1 MLWVMTDLQKEQFV
15 VCEKIL
21 VLVLTDAVG
30 KINLDTITDLQ
41 GLKKNLNSSFP
52 LGQVALKVCLP

>member
-1 MLWVMTDLQKEQFV
+1 MTDLQKEQFV

-52 LGQVALKVCLP
+52 SGQVCLP

>member
-15 VCEKIL
+15 VCEKI
-21 VLVLTDAVG
+21 LVLTDAVG